1 MGKHLIRHYGRYIY
15 RHEDYQAICQG
26 DDCAAQILSLF
37 EFWTSCRI
45 EEIRRVQ
52 SYNDQNKKNTS
63 LVLQVPTTWLYETT
77 EDISIGILNAYGDSS
92 IRKSIKKLLEWGFL
106 DSRSSKNAF
115 DRTKEYRFNT
125 DLIQTALD
133 QWNNENESVK
143 AESIDKS
150 DPLEITQ
157 ESLEI
162 TQESLEIT
170 QESLEITQESLEITQ
185 ESVNLKDDL
194 YSLNIQIKQ
203 SDLTVTSLNGNKN
216 ASSREEL
223 TQQISANPDL
233 KEGISDKQI
242 NLSLDKAA
250 PAAPARLDKA
260 NAVEPFGRPRKSAK
274 DIAWEWLPDG
284 PWKKDGQ
291 LDNDFWQWFASEWA
305 GKFGTDIHESRAN
318 VYSHLKKDH
327 NNLEIRWKEYSIK
340 TKKEGALVPLPDAV
354 LIWQPIQHQTVWEQY
369 INCKSLEDF
378 YSKRS
383 WNQAYLEYALINQP
397 RFDWSKHLPV
407 SA

>member
-1 MGKHLIRHYGRYIY
+1 MGKYLIKHYGRYIY

-63 LVLQVPTTWLYETT
+63 LALQVPTTWLYETT

-92 IRKSIKKLLEWGFL
+92 IRKSIKKLLDWGFL
-106 DSRSSKNAF
+106 DSRNSKNGF
-115 DRTKEYRFNT
+115 DRTKEYRLNI

-133 QWNNENESVK
+133 QWNNQNQ

-150 DPLEITQ
+150 DPVKTTLETV
-157 ESLEI
+157 ETTLE
-162 TQESLEIT
+162 TVKTTHEP
-170 QESLEITQESLEITQ
+170 
-185 ESVNLKDDL
+185 VNLKDDL

-203 SDLTVTSLNGNKN
+203 SDLTVASLNGNKN
-216 ASSREEL
+216 VSSKEEL
-223 TQQISANPDL
+223 TQQISVIPDL
-233 KEGISDKQI
+233 KADISKEQI
-242 NLSLDKAA
+242 NHSLDKVA

-260 NAVEPFGRPRKSAK
+260 NVVEPFGRPRKNTK
-274 DIAWEWLPDG
+274 EIAWEWLPDG

-291 LDNDFWQWFASEWA
+291 LDNDFWQWFALEWA
-305 GKFGTDIHESRAN
+305 GKFKTDIHESRAN

-327 NNLEIRWKEYSIK
+327 NNLEIRWREYSIK
-340 TKKEGALVPLPDAV
+340 TKKEVALVPLPEAV
-354 LIWQPIQHQTVWEQY
+354 LIWEPIQHQTVWEQY
-369 INCKSLEDF
+369 IKCKSLQDF
-378 YSKRS
+378 YSHRS

-397 RFDWSKHLPV
+397 RFDWSKHLP

>member
-1 MGKHLIRHYGRYIY
+1 MGKYLIKHYGRYIY
-15 RHEDYQAICQG
+15 RHEDYEAICQG

-45 EEIRRVQ
+45 EEIKRVQ
-52 SYNDQNKKNTS
+52 SYNDQNKRNTS
-63 LVLQVPTTWLYETT
+63 LLMQLPTTWLYETT
-77 EDISIGILNAYGDSS
+77 EDISNGILNAYGDSS

-106 DSRSSKNAF
+106 DSRCSKSNF

-125 DLIQTALD
+125 DVIQTALD
-133 QWNNENESVK
+133 QWNEAQSL
-143 AESIDKS
+143 DKS
-150 DPLEITQ
+150 DPLKTTLETVEKTQETLKTTLETVEKTQ
-157 ESLEI
+157 ESLKV
-162 TQESLEIT
+162 TQESL
-170 QESLEITQESLEITQ
+170 
-185 ESVNLKDDL
+185 NLKDDL

-203 SDLTVTSLNGNKN
+203 SDLTVSSLSANKN
-216 ASSREEL
+216 TYLEEEL
-223 TQQISANPDL
+223 TQQISVTPDL
-233 KEGISDKQI
+233 KGEISGKQI
-242 NLSLDKAA
+242 NRSLDQGA
-250 PAAPARLDKA
+250 PAAASRLDKA
-260 NAVEPFGRPRKSAK
+260 NVVEPFGRPRKNAK
-274 DIAWEWLPDG
+274 EMAWEWLPDG
-284 PWKKDGQ
+284 PWKKNGQ
-291 LDNDFWQWFASEWA
+291 LDNDFWQWFALEWA

-340 TKKEGALVPLPDAV
+340 TKKEVALVPLPDAV
-354 LIWQPIQHQTVWEQY
+354 LTWQPIQHQTVWEQY

-383 WNQAYLEYALINQP
+383 WNQAYLKYALINQP

>member
-1 MGKHLIRHYGRYIY
+1 MGKYLIKHYGRYIY

-77 EDISIGILNAYGDSS
+77 EDISMGILNAYGDSS
-92 IRKSIKKLLEWGFL
+92 IRKSIKKLLDWGFL
-106 DSRSSKNAF
+106 DSRSSKNGF

-133 QWNNENESVK
+133 QWNNQNEVVK

-150 DPLEITQ
+150 DP
-157 ESLEI
+157 
-162 TQESLEIT
+162 LEIT

-223 TQQISANPDL
+223 TQQISANSDL
-233 KEGISDKQI
+233 KEGISGKQI
-242 NLSLDKAA
+242 NLSLDKVA

-260 NAVEPFGRPRKSAK
+260 NAVEPFGRPRKTAK
-274 DIAWEWLPDG
+274 EIAWEWLPDG
-284 PWKKDGQ
+284 PWKKDGK
-291 LDNDFWQWFASEWA
+291 LDDEFWQWFALEWA

-340 TKKEGALVPLPDAV
+340 TKKEVALVPLPDAV

>member
-1 MGKHLIRHYGRYIY
+1 MGKYLIKHYGRYIY
-15 RHEDYQAICQG
+15 RHEDYEAICQG

-52 SYNDQNKKNTS
+52 SYNDQNKRNTS
-63 LVLQVPTTWLYETT
+63 LLMQLPTTWLYETT
-77 EDISIGILNAYGDSS
+77 EDISNGILNAYGDSS

-106 DSRSSKNAF
+106 DSRSSKSNF

-125 DLIQTALD
+125 DVIQTALD
-133 QWNNENESVK
+133 QWNEAQSL
-143 AESIDKS
+143 DKS
-150 DPLEITQ
+150 DPLKTTLETVEKTQ
-157 ESLEI
+157 ETLKTTLETVI
-162 TQESLEIT
+162 
-170 QESLEITQESLEITQ
+170 
-185 ESVNLKDDL
+185 LKDDL

-203 SDLTVTSLNGNKN
+203 SDLTVPSLSANKN
-216 ASSREEL
+216 TCLEEEL
-223 TQQISANPDL
+223 TQQISVIPDL
-233 KEGISDKQI
+233 KGEISGKQI
-242 NLSLDKAA
+242 NCSLDQEA
-250 PAAPARLDKA
+250 PAVASCRDKA
-260 NAVEPFGRPRKSAK
+260 NVVEPFGRPRKNAK
-274 DIAWEWLPDG
+274 EMAWEWLPDG
-284 PWKKDGQ
+284 PWKKNGQ
-291 LDNDFWQWFASEWA
+291 LDNDFWQWFALEWA

-340 TKKEGALVPLPDAV
+340 TKKEVALVPLPDAV
-354 LIWQPIQHQTVWEQY
+354 LTWQPIQHQTVWEQY

>member
-52 SYNDQNKKNTS
+52 SYNDQNKRTS
-63 LVLQVPTTWLYETT
+63 IAMEVPTTWLYETT
-77 EDISIGILNAYGDSS
+77 GDISKGILNAYGDSS
-92 IRKSIKKLLEWGFL
+92 IRKSIKNLLDWGFL
-106 DSRSSKNAF
+106 DSRNSKHSF

-125 DLIQTALD
+125 DVIQSALD
-133 QWNNENESVK
+133 QWNNQNVN

-150 DPLEITQ
+150 DPLKTT
-157 ESLEI
+157 L
-162 TQESLEIT
+162 
-170 QESLEITQESLEITQ
+170 
-185 ESVNLKDDL
+185 ESVKKTVESVKTTPESVILEDDL
-194 YSLNIQIKQ
+194 YSSNIQIKQ
-203 SDLTVTSLNGNKN
+203 SDLTAGVKRPEVENQLVDLTPNHSRTS
-216 ASSREEL
+216 
-223 TQQISANPDL
+223 DL
-233 KEGISDKQI
+233 KESLSHKQTTP
-242 NLSLDKAA
+242 LEGQFA
-250 PAAPARLDKA
+250 PAAPARLDTA
-260 NAVEPFGRPRKSAK
+260 NVVEPFGRPRKTAK
-274 DIAWEWLPDG
+274 EIAWEWLPDG

-291 LDNDFWQWFASEWA
+291 LDNDFWQWLALQWMSQ
-305 GKFGTDIHESRAN
+305 FGTDIHQARAN
-318 VYSHLKKDH
+318 VYSHFKKDT

-340 TKKEGALVPLPDAV
+340 TKKEVALTPLPEIV
-354 LIWQPIQHQTVWEQY
+354 LTWLPMQHQVVWEQY
-369 INCKSLEDF
+369 INCKSLEEF

-397 RFDWSKHLPV
+397 SFDWSKHLSV